1 MDGGSNAIMSKP
13 IHPYW
18 PSPNTFTTKTLTM
31 KSEGVTNH
39 KREEAKMPHSASWLF
54 VTNTT
59 FRTSKAE

>member
-54 VTNTT
+54 CY
-59 FRTSKAE
+59 